1 MNNKKVIK
9 IISIF
14 SALIPIALAIFL
26 LVALQV
32 KNANKL
38 ELKIPSGFPV
48 YKDGR
53 DSKKIKSDEFINN
66 IIELI
71 FNNNQIEKTKFLNSQ
86 NKDKE
91 QELFKQV
98 KDLSNKYL
106 INQKE
111 ESERELK
118 NFYSKNWLF
127 VLKNIDKFALKFT
140 KYWSLDSTAKASHSE
155 DFLKKIKEKENR
167 SVITKQFKDNYIDNF
182 AIGSESK
189 HLSKNVFYIRKSNML
204 IRMFAPKNNASA
216 NSIEIDK
223 FILFS
228 ETKTKTIALK
238 TLADILHTSIHHND
252 QNGYQIFET
261 ELIQKYGYPSLGIL
275 LSKEVL
281 TNEKK

>member
-1 MNNKKVIK
+1 MFMNNKKVIK

-38 ELKIPSGFPV
+38 ELKIPSGFAV

-118 NFYSKNWLF
+118 NFYSKNW
-127 VLKNIDKFALKFT
+127 
-140 KYWSLDSTAKASHSE
+140 
-155 DFLKKIKEKENR
+155 
-167 SVITKQFKDNYIDNF
+167 
-182 AIGSESK
+182 
-189 HLSKNVFYIRKSNML
+189 
-204 IRMFAPKNNASA
+204 
-216 NSIEIDK
+216 
-223 FILFS
+223 
-228 ETKTKTIALK
+228 
-238 TLADILHTSIHHND
+238 
-252 QNGYQIFET
+252 
-261 ELIQKYGYPSLGIL
+261 
-275 LSKEVL
+275 
-281 TNEKK
+281 